1 MLIKIPVYLI
11 LKANIK
17 LSSTLWRTCLVQD
30 YNRVNWHCPY
40 LHPVLC
46 NKVLL
51 KILEFSAI
59 VIEHH
64 KPFLGKR
71 IDIASDGVT
80 GEQAAKILSNE
91 SGHRIRYAQIPL
103 DRVRQADDF
112 IINKSYVSL
121 HLVVAYNVDIAKT
134 I

>member
-1 MLIKIPVYLI
+1 M
-11 LKANIK
+11 
-17 LSSTLWRTCLVQD
+17 
-30 YNRVNWHCPY
+30 
-40 LHPVLC
+40 
-46 NKVLL
+46 LL